1 MGIRKLNSIFRPQ
14 RIALI
19 GVPTDPKSVGGI
31 TLSNLVGGGFRGVVY
46 PVNPKYEAVMGIPCY
61 PNVKS
66 LPKTPDLAVITT
78 GSRLVPQ
85 LVEECGEAGIN
96 GIIIMSAGFKEIG
109 EEGKKLEQQV
119 KDIVDK
125 YPDMRVIG
133 PNCMG
138 VINPGIN
145 MNASFA
151 RNMPKKGNIA
161 FISQSGALGSSLLDW
176 AEEENIGFSNFVSIG
191 NAMDLSFGELL
202 DYFGQDSNT
211 KSIIL
216 YVEQIKDVRK
226 FMTAARAFARKKPII
241 VYKAGRFPESARAAS
256 SHTGAIASEDTVYD
270 AVFRRAGMARVYDI
284 GNIFNFT
291 DLIGRKS
298 IPKGPNLA
306 IVTNAGGPGVMA
318 TDTLI
323 SKGGKLVKLEE
334 ETIQKLNAFL
344 PHFWSH
350 GNPVDVIGDTDP
362 KRYSDATKIVIEDP
376 NVDAVLVILTPQ
388 AMTQPTETAKQIA
401 QIAETNSKP
410 IMAAWMGGK
419 SMREGISVFNNAGI
433 AAYETPEQA
442 IDAFMTLVN
451 YSRNLEVLFETPKD
465 VPVRFNYD
473 RQNLREEF
481 NQTMKSKGKV
491 LSEIDSKKFLE
502 SYGIKS
508 SSPTTANNERDAI
521 KIANKLGYPCV
532 MKVLSTEVIHKSDIG
547 GVVLNIGGEK
557 GVVSAYRSIMRNV
570 SDKMPEAKISGV
582 TLQSMCNNKDGVE
595 LILGIKKDP
604 VFGTVILAGLGGVGA
619 DLIND
624 TALGFPPLNERL
636 ARLMLESLKIYPM
649 LKGYRGM
656 KPKNIDKLIEVM
668 IRLSYLAADYPEI
681 EELDINPILVSEED
695 VIALDAR
702 VVLDKEIL
710 ENPIPQYSHL
720 ALHPYPEKYV
730 KTERLNDGTQII
742 LRPIKPED
750 EPLWLE
756 LLGSCSKEAIY
767 SRFRYNFHFDSHE
780 IATQF
785 CYIDYAREIAIVAEI
800 MEEGK
805 RKLIGVGRMIADPDH
820 EIAEYAVLI
829 TDDWQRK
836 ELGVMFTEYCL
847 EIAKQWELKTF
858 YAQTTKDNQAMIA
871 VFKKMEFRIKFNSD
885 GTVDVY
891 RDLK

>member
-1 MGIRKLNSIFRPQ
+1 MGIRKLNSIFKPQ

-19 GVPTDPKSVGGI
+19 GVPTNPKSVGGI

-66 LPKTPDLAVITT
+66 LPKTPDLAIITT
-78 GSRLVPQ
+78 GSKLVPQ

-96 GIIIMSAGFKEIG
+96 GIIIMSAGFQEIG
-109 EEGKKLEQQV
+109 EEGKKLQEQV
-119 KDIVDK
+119 MNIVAK

-138 VINPGIN
+138 VINPGMN

-151 RNMPKKGNIA
+151 RNMPQKGHVA
-161 FISQSGALGSSLLDW
+161 FISQSGALGSALLDW
-176 AEEENIGFSNFVSIG
+176 AEDENIGFSYFVSIG
-191 NAMDLSFGELL
+191 NAMDLSFGELI

-211 KSIIL
+211 KTIVL
-216 YVEQIKDVRK
+216 YVESIKDVRK

-241 VYKAGRFPESARAAS
+241 VYKAGRFAESARAAF
-256 SHTGAIASEDTVYD
+256 SHTGALASEDAVYD

-284 GNIFNFT
+284 ANIFNFT
-291 DLIGRKS
+291 DLAGRRR
-298 IPKGPNLA
+298 IPKGSNLA

-323 SKGGKLVKLEE
+323 SKRGKLAKLDED
-334 ETIQKLNAFL
+334 TIRKLNALL

-350 GNPVDVIGDTDP
+350 GNPIDVIGDTDAT
-362 KRYSDATKIVIEDP
+362 RYSKATKIVIEDP

-388 AMTQPTETAKQIA
+388 AMTEPTETARQIA
-401 QIAETNSKP
+401 AIGETNSKP

-419 SMREGISVFNNAGI
+419 SMREGISVFNKAGI
-433 AAYETPEQA
+433 ASYETPEHA
-442 IDAFMTLVN
+442 IDAFMTLVT
-451 YSRNLEVLFETPKD
+451 YSRNLEVLYETPKD

-473 RQNLREEF
+473 RHKLRDNF
-481 NQTMKSKGKV
+481 NQDMKNMGEV

-502 SYGIKS
+502 TYGIQT
-508 SSPTTANNERDAI
+508 SSPSTANNERDAV

-532 MKVLSTEVIHKSDIG
+532 MKILSTDVTHKSNVG

-557 GVVSAYRSIMRNV
+557 GVVSAYRSIMRSAADN
-570 SDKMPEAKISGV
+570 MPEAKISGV
-582 TLQSMCNNKDGVE
+582 TLQPMCTSKNGVE

-604 VFGTVILAGLGGVGA
+604 VFGTVILAGMGGAGA
-619 DLIND
+619 DLIKD

-649 LKGYRGM
+649 LKGYQGM

-681 EELDINPILVSEED
+681 KELDINPILVSEND
-695 VIALDAR
+695 VVALDAR
-702 VVLDKEIL
+702 VVLDQEIL
-710 ENPIPQYSHL
+710 KNPVPQYSHL

-756 LLGSCSKEAIY
+756 LLSSCSKEAIY

-805 RKLIGVGRMIADPDH
+805 RKLIGVGRLIADPDH

-829 TDDWQRK
+829 TDNWQRK
-836 ELGVMFTEYCL
+836 ELGVMFTKYCL
-847 EIAKQWELKTF
+847 DVGKQWDLKTF
-858 YAQTTKDNQAMIA
+858 YAQTTKDNHAMIS
-871 VFKKMEFRIKFNSD
+871 VFKKLGFRIKFNSD

-891 RDLK
+891 RELK

>member
-344 PHFWSH
+344 PHFWSR

-388 AMTQPTETAKQIA
+388 AMTQPTETARQIA

-491 LSEIDSKKFLE
+491 LSEVDSKKFLE

-604 VFGTVILAGLGGVGA
+604 VFGTVILAGMGGVGA

-829 TDDWQRK
+829 TDNWQRK

>member
-19 GVPTDPKSVGGI
+19 GVPSDPKSVGGI

-66 LPKTPDLAVITT
+66 LPKTPDLAIITT
-78 GSRLVPQ
+78 GSKLVPQ
-85 LVEECGEAGIN
+85 LLEECGEAGIN
-96 GIIIMSAGFKEIG
+96 GIIIMTAGFQEIG
-109 EEGKKLEQQV
+109 EEGKKLQDQV
-119 KDIVDK
+119 KNIVDK

-151 RNMPKKGNIA
+151 RNMPKKGHIA
-161 FISQSGALGSSLLDW
+161 FISQSGALGSALLDW
-176 AEEENIGFSNFVSIG
+176 AEEENIGFSYFVSIG
-191 NAMDLSFGELL
+191 NAMDLSFGELI

-211 KSIIL
+211 KTIVL
-216 YVEQIKDVRK
+216 YVESIKDVRK

-241 VYKAGRFPESARAAS
+241 VYKAGRFPESARAAF
-256 SHTGAIASEDTVYD
+256 SHTGAIASEDAVYN
-270 AVFRRAGMARVYDI
+270 AVFRRAGMARVYNI
-284 GNIFNFT
+284 ANIFNFT
-291 DLIGRKS
+291 DLVGRKR

-323 SKGGKLVKLEE
+323 SMRGKLAKLED
-334 ETIQKLNAFL
+334 ETIQKLNAML

-350 GNPVDVIGDTDP
+350 GNPIDVIGDTDP
-362 KRYSDATKIVIEDP
+362 KRYSEATKIVIKDP

-401 QIAETNSKP
+401 SIAENNSKP

-419 SMREGISVFNNAGI
+419 SMREGISIFNKAGI
-433 AAYETPEQA
+433 AAYDTPEHA
-442 IDAFMTLVN
+442 IDAFMTLVG
-451 YSRNLEVLFETPKD
+451 YSRNLEALYETPKD
-465 VPVRFNYD
+465 IPVHFNYD
-473 RQNLREEF
+473 RHKLREEF
-481 NQTMKSKGKV
+481 NQDIKNKGKV

-502 SYGIKS
+502 TYGIET
-508 SSPTTANNERDAI
+508 SSPSIANNERDAV

-532 MKVLSTEVIHKSDIG
+532 MKISSTDVTHKTEVG

-557 GVVSAYRSIMRNV
+557 GLISAYRSIMRNA
-570 SDKMPEAKISGV
+570 SEKMPEAKINGV
-582 TLQSMCNNKDGVE
+582 TLQPMCNNKNGVE
-595 LILGIKKDP
+595 LILGIKKDA
-604 VFGTVILAGLGGVGA
+604 VFGTVILAGMGGVGA
-619 DLIND
+619 DLIKD

-649 LKGYRGM
+649 LKGYKGM
-656 KPKNIDKLIEVM
+656 KPKNIDKLIEVL

-681 EELDINPILVSEED
+681 EELDINPILVTETD

-702 VVLDKEIL
+702 VVLDEDIIK
-710 ENPIPQYSHL
+710 NPVPKYSHL

-730 KTERLNDGTQII
+730 KTERLKDGTQII

-756 LLGSCSKEAIY
+756 LLSSCSKEAIY

-805 RKLIGVGRMIADPDH
+805 RKLIGVGRLIADPDH
-820 EIAEYAVLI
+820 EMAEYAVLI
-829 TDDWQRK
+829 TDKWQRK

-847 EIAKQWELKTF
+847 EVAKQWDLKTF

-871 VFKKMEFRIKFNSD
+871 VFKKLGFRIKFNSD

-891 RDLK
+891 HDLK